1 MSNGKLDI
9 LMYMMQTYAF
19 PTGTLTCWCIKI
31 AEVYFSLQN
40 IKKLCIWS
48 IKAHLPYIYVMYYFR
63 PHKNKILIQIMA
75 LQERNLNP

>member
-1 MSNGKLDI
+1 MKNVGLFYSSRAGAGRGVNTRNYI
-9 LMYMMQTYAF
+9 F
-19 PTGTLTCWCIKI
+19 I